1 MGTGG
6 TEINRFLLL
15 AAGFFCLGL
24 LGSCTHAAPVVVQV
38 FNQVNHVYDPA
49 AGTWSDR
56 LSVFLQGSSADGN
69 KVFDRLH
76 VIQDDAGCYFTLD
89 RGSWTVIDRPGEFWV
104 GANNLSFPDG
114 QVPQGTWR
122 TVLVTRTGQKVEVPF
137 TLSPQPPGVP
147 PALSGT
153 VTVKVD
159 PQNSLR
165 FQVTGWVEDYLVW
178 ARDSQGLVMARVK
191 NTGNWFTVPGGT
203 SLVTLYSYDK
213 ARGIGLEAGPFPVQN
228 LR

>member
-1 MGTGG
+1 M
-6 TEINRFLLL
+6 EDRVSRLIALLSEKEGAL
-15 AAGFFCLGL
+15 QELLQLLEEEQNCLLKHDVDL
-24 LGSCTHAAPVVVQV
+24 LQSQAEKKVDLYARLTNSA
-38 FNQVNHVYDPA
+38 
-49 AGTWSDR
+49 R
-56 LSVFLQGSSADGN
+56 LSRQL
-69 KVFDRLH
+69 
-76 VIQDDAGCYFTLD
+76 
-89 RGSWTVIDRPGEFWV
+89 IDQVAVEVGVP